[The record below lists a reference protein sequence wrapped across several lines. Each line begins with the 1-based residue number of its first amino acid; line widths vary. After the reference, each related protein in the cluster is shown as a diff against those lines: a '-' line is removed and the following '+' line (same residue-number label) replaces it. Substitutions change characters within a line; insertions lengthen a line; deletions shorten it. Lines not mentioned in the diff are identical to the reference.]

1 MNIKYLKESRKD
13 YNLTQAKMAE
23 ALGVS
28 IATYQKIELGTNQPS
43 FQTLSKLRSV
53 FGLDLNKLVE

>member
-23 ALGVS
+23 ALGRVLQL
-28 IATYQKIELGTNQPS
+28 IG
-43 FQTLSKLRSV
+43 KL
-53 FGLDLNKLVE
+53 N

>member
-23 ALGVS
+23 ALGGE
-28 IATYQKIELGTNQPS
+28 YCNL
-43 FQTLSKLRSV
+43 
-53 FGLDLNKLVE
+53 

>member
-1 MNIKYLKESRKD
+1 MNTKYLKESRKD
-13 YNLTQAKMAE
+13 YNLTQIEMAE

-28 IATYQKIELGTNQPS
+28 IATYRKVELGTNQPS
-43 FQTLSKLRSV
+43 FQTLSKLRNV